1 MQLTQRDLSYYQDML
16 LKKLIINKFRN
27 IERSTLEF
35 DSRFNIFH
43 GRNGQGKTNFLEAI
57 FFLGTLKS
65 FRNAKQKELLKWNET
80 VSYLDCFLIDNN
92 LGHELSVSFE
102 NSARNLK
109 IDGKTAPRIVEY
121 CRTLSVVAF
130 APEEINMINGAPEQ
144 RRRYLDRA
152 IFSSDPSYLKLYH
165 DYYRVLKQRNQLLKL
180 SNYAGLEAWT
190 DQLVTIGARLA
201 LERSVYTA
209 QLAAAFNGYY
219 KSISG
224 SDEEVSLCYHH
235 SSCGSGSTYEEI
247 SAELSKGIN
256 QTSRTERERGTTL
269 VGPHRDDLEFY
280 LNNRLI
286 REHGSQGQQKSFV
299 MALKMAEIDY
309 LGRISE
315 RVPILLLDDMTAE
328 LDRGRIDHLMDFLV
342 NKNMQVFIT
351 TTDQDAVPLPVG
363 SDCSTFLVENGRIV

>member
-1 MQLTQRDLSYYQDML
+1 MQRGLSYYQDML
-16 LKKLIINKFRN
+16 LKKLTINKFRN

-35 DSRFNIFH
+35 DSRFNLFH
-43 GRNGQGKTNFLEAI
+43 GRNGQGKTNFLESI

-65 FRNAKQKELLKWNET
+65 FRNAKQKEMLPWNEN
-80 VSYLDCFLIDNN
+80 SSFLDCFLIDNN

-102 NSARNLK
+102 NSTRSLK
-109 IDGKTAPRIVEY
+109 IDGKSASRTVDY
-121 CRTLSVVAF
+121 CRILSVVAF
-130 APEEINMINGAPEQ
+130 APEEITMINGAPEQ

-152 IFSSDPSYLKLYH
+152 IFSSDPAYLKIYH

-180 SNYAGLEAWT
+180 RNYAGIEAWT
-190 DQLVTIGARLA
+190 DQLAATGARLA

-209 QLAAAFNGYY
+209 KLAEAFYCYY

-235 SSCGSGSTYEEI
+235 SSYAGGSTQEEI
-247 SAELSKGIN
+247 REELIKGI
-256 QTSRTERERGTTL
+256 TLSSRTERERGTTL

-309 LGRISE
+309 LSKISE

-328 LDRGRIDHLMDFLV
+328 LDRSRIDHLMEFLV
-342 NKNMQVFIT
+342 NRDMQVFIT
-351 TTDQDAVPLPVG
+351 TTDHTAVPLPAG
-363 SDCSTFLVENGRIV
+363 MKCSAFLVENGRTV